1 MYAQPAE
8 TTHTIGSLFAGY
20 AMPQPKKQVSERGEL
35 LEYFCKK
42 LSIKIPMLMGRWLWP
57 GITLQDLYFIK
68 SSCDQAEQRGIAWGA
83 AFYTSVKVPE

>member
-1 MYAQPAE
+1 
-8 TTHTIGSLFAGY
+8 
-20 AMPQPKKQVSERGEL
+20 
-35 LEYFCKK
+35 
-42 LSIKIPMLMGRWLWP
+42 MLMGRWLWP